1 MENKTKST
9 WLVLF
14 IIILLFVAGVSGYVW
29 YQANQQTPAQPQTTT
44 YNQLQAKV
52 NQQQLEIQTLQNM
65 LQKTTTASM
74 QQSTEVKL
82 IEIEYLMHMA
92 NLILETSQN
101 LKDAEKFLLLAK
113 EYAAAPEFTMLHS
126 ALTKDI
132 LSVQNTPSVDIEG
145 AMLRLEIATKQVTNL
160 TLFPEKTL
168 DNKNTCNNTVTSPA
182 NNLTQN
188 IWQKSLHNVKNALA
202 RLVVIR
208 HQAVEPLPD
217 PNQINIIKINIQT
230 KLQEA
235 EWALLHKQNR
245 LYKAALLQAIDWVK
259 RYFAT
264 SNQTQMLLN
273 NLQEL
278 RGLDLEIQLPTLVAS
293 FAALHNVTQ
302 DLSRQQTAETK
313 QPTQTTAPSTT
324 TPAPTPAPV
333 PTPTPSEQGAK
344 LL

>member
-1 MENKTKST
+1 MENKAKNT

-14 IIILLFVAGVSGYVW
+14 IIIILFIAGVSGYVW
-29 YQANQQTPAQPQTTT
+29 YQTNKPMPAQPQATS
-44 YNQLQAKV
+44 YSQLQAKI
-52 NQQQLEIQTLQNM
+52 NQQQLEIQALQNM
-65 LQKTTTASM
+65 LQKTTTTSM
-74 QQSTEVKL
+74 QQSTEIKL
-82 IEIEYLMHMA
+82 IEIEYLIRMA

-113 EYAAAPEFTMLHS
+113 EYATAPEFTALHS

-160 TLFPEKTL
+160 TLFPEKTP
-168 DNKNTCNNTVTSPA
+168 DNKNSCSKTVTSPA

-188 IWQKSLHNVKNALA
+188 IWQKSLHSVKNALA

-245 LYKAALLQAIDWVK
+245 LYKAALLQVIDWVK

-264 SNQTQMLLN
+264 SNQTQILLN

-278 RGLDLEIQLPTLVAS
+278 RGLDLEIQLPTLAAS
-293 FAALHNVTQ
+293 FEALHYVTQ
-302 DLSRQQTAETK
+302 DLSKQQATEIK
-313 QPTQTTAPSTT
+313 QPTQTQTTAPSTT
-324 TPAPTPAPV
+324 TPAPI
-333 PTPTPSEQGAK
+333 PTPTSPEQGAK